1 MVLPAPSSGS
11 DLDEHGMPIS
21 PQQGGRKLIL
31 CFDGTGDLFNN
42 SNTNVVK
49 LVSYLKK
56 NDYRNQM
63 VYYQTGVGTA
73 VKSGLFTGIAKAA
86 AYGIGWD
93 IKFHI
98 MGGYAFLMQNW
109 VPGDRIYLFGFS
121 RGAYTARALAGML
134 HKVGLLPRGND
145 EQVEFAYKMYM
156 RTDKTGWDEST
167 KFKETFSNSVS
178 IDFVGVWDT
187 VESVGILSNQSFPFT
202 ASGNHIRVFRHAIS
216 LDERRVKFKANHYHA
231 SLNLMQLSRGAAKA
245 DEQAGLAD
253 TDMQEVWFAGGH
265 GEVGGGNFTDDQPY
279 DPARIPLTWMLREL
293 VLTDTGIEF
302 DMDALKEAEIELPI
316 RPEGGRDVNGKAV
329 PEERPIMPIHY
340 IRNLDHRYEGDVNAM
355 ISDQLTII
363 NSMTAL
369 WWALEVIPFSYIH
382 HGPNGKVQYTFAS
395 NLGKPRGVPSLP
407 PKATVHV
414 SVKERMKIEGTYQPK
429 AKWDGEP
436 TWVE

>member
-1 MVLPAPSSGS
+1 MVLPPTSSGS
-11 DLDEHGMPIS
+11 DLDEHGVPNA
-21 PQQGGRKLIL
+21 PGLGGRKLIL
-31 CFDGTGDLFNN
+31 CFDGTGDLFG
-42 SNTNVVK
+42 SANTNVVK
-49 LVSYLKK
+49 LVSFLKK
-56 NDYRNQM
+56 DDYRNQM

-73 VKSGLFTGIAKAA
+73 IRTTVFQGLLKAA

-93 IKFHI
+93 IEYQI
-98 MGGYAFLMQNW
+98 MGGYTFLMQNW

-145 EQVEFAYKMYM
+145 EQVPFAYKMYM
-156 RTDKTGWDEST
+156 RTDKQGWEESNR
-167 KFKETFSNSVS
+167 FKKSFSNNVS

-187 VESVGILSNQSFPFT
+187 VESVGVVKNVSFPFT

-231 SLNLMQLSRGAAKA
+231 SLNLARLSQAAA
-245 DEQAGLAD
+245 DEDAASGLAE

-265 GEVGGGNFTDDQPY
+265 GEIGGGNFMDDDPY

-293 VLTDTGIEF
+293 VLTDTGVEF
-302 DMDALKEAEIELPI
+302 DMDALKKADIDLPFE
-316 RPEGGRDVNGKAV
+316 PQGGRLANGKAV
-329 PEERPIMPIHY
+329 PEERPILPVHY
-340 IRNLDHRYEGDVNAM
+340 IRNLDKRYDGDVKAK
-355 ISDQLTII
+355 ISDQLAI
-363 NSMTAL
+363 SPA
-369 WWALEVIPFSYIH
+369 WWALEVIPFSHIH
-382 HGPNGKVQYTFAS
+382 HGPNGKVSYTYVP

-414 SVKERMKIEGTYQPK
+414 SVKERMKLEGTYRPA
-429 AKWDGEP
+429 AKWTDEP